1 MSKNSRSKIWSILT
15 VLLISCGAAPAHHPG
30 GRTPEPAWPEVRL
43 PGGGAIRVELAR
55 TPEERAQGLMFRESM
70 PEDQGM
76 LFVFDEPDFQTFYM
90 KNCFFAQD
98 WLFLD
103 AAGRIVDVLEDR
115 PPCHADPC
123 PTWTSKVKARFV
135 LELRAGV
142 AKRYGLKPGVLL
154 GLPKW

>member
-1 MSKNSRSKIWSILT
+1 MSKNSRSKTWSILT
-15 VLLISCGAAPAHHPG
+15 VLLISCGAAPAE
-30 GRTPEPAWPEVRL
+30 RTIAQTQPEVRL
-43 PGGGAIRVELAR
+43 PGGAVIRVELAR

-76 LFVFDEPDFQTFYM
+76 LFVFDESDYQSFYM

-103 AAGRIVDVLEDR
+103 AAGRVVEVMEDR
-115 PPCHADPC
+115 PPCSADPC

-135 LELRAGV
+135 LELRAGTV
-142 AKRYGLKPGVLL
+142 KRHGLKPGVVL